1 MEIEF
6 KDKDKKKYKSKKNKH
21 TKGIVMG
28 WVHQKIEK
36 KTKTNRSK
44 RVEESDQTNNLPAR
58 DATDEGRK

>member
-1 MEIEF
+1 MEIEY

-36 KTKTNRSK
+36 KNKNKSFQK
-44 RVEESDQTNNLPAR
+44 S
-58 DATDEGRK
+58 GRE